1 MVAFR
6 HAGECVP
13 LSGAVWVKATVGE
26 QEVAALDSAVRP
38 RSAVAST
45 MANSAKFMMRR
56 LTAKPWLHTGLPPN
70 TLTASDCHEI
80 APPANHLLP
89 TAQHNRHSTCN

>member
-56 LTAKPWLHTGLPPN
+56 LTAKPWFEHRFATEHAHCVRLPRNCATGKPP
-70 TLTASDCHEI
+70 LADGS
-80 APPANHLLP
+80 A
-89 TAQHNRHSTCN
+89 